1 MSQKKDSKAG
11 RKTKAKPNVVYI
23 ASNRR
28 YFNAVKRV
36 KRHIKRQPADAAATR
51 WLDFLGRT
59 LGMDYKRG
67 APAVRKAHENIH
79 TRG

>member
-11 RKTKAKPNVVYI
+11 RKAKAKPNVVYI

-36 KRHIKRQPADAAATR
+36 KRHLKRQPDDAAAQK
-51 WLDFLGRT
+51 WLDFMGRT
-59 LGMDYKRG
+59 LAIDYRRG
-67 APAVRKAHENIH
+67 TAAVKKAHDNIY
-79 TRG
+79 GG